1 VTRRHEDGPSLEEV
15 GMSEGARSRP
25 ARVTILDVAERAKVS
40 KSLVSLVMR
49 DAPNVSEKR
58 RAAVLRAAA
67 ELGYRPN
74 ELARGLVRGRTHT
87 IGVLLSDLHNP
98 FFAETVDGME
108 EESGSLRY
116 RTLLSTGHRD
126 PRREVR
132 VIRHLLERRVD
143 GIALLSP
150 RISNSDLRDVALNVP
165 TVLVGRRTR
174 KAYVDSIVNDDFAGA
189 VLVVEHLYELGHRRI
204 AHISGGKGVGAG
216 SRRRGYERA
225 MHRLGLEHHL
235 FIAPGEYTDEGGYR
249 GARRL
254 LNENTRPTA
263 IFAANDL
270 AAMGVLAAM
279 REAGLSVPGDVS
291 VVGYDNTY
299 LAQLSSI
306 SLSSIDQP
314 RREMGMLAVRLLLER
329 IELKRTDPRREVL
342 KPTLIPR
349 STSAPPR

>member
-1 VTRRHEDGPSLEEV
+1 MSGSARR
-15 GMSEGARSRP
+15 RP
-25 ARVTILDVAERAKVS
+25 ARATILDVAERAKVS

-67 ELGYRPN
+67 ELGYTPN
-74 ELARGLVRGRTHT
+74 ELARSLVQGRTHT

-98 FFAETVDGME
+98 FFAETVDGVE
-108 EESGSLRY
+108 EESGSFRY

-126 PRREVR
+126 PEREIR
-132 VIRHLLERRVD
+132 AIRHLLERQVD
-143 GIALLSP
+143 GIVLLSP
-150 RISNSDLRDVALNVP
+150 RISNSDIRDAATNVS
-165 TVLVGRRTR
+165 TVMVGRRTR
-174 KAYVDSIVNDDFAGA
+174 DAYVDSIVSDDFAGA

-204 AHISGGKGVGAG
+204 AHISGGNGAGAG

-225 MHRLGLEHHL
+225 MRRLGLEHYL
-235 FIAPGEYTDEGGYR
+235 FTAPGEYTDEGGYR

-254 LNENTRPTA
+254 LNEKGTPTA

-270 AAMGVLAAM
+270 AAMGALAAI
-279 REAGLSVPGDVS
+279 RDAGLAVPGDVS
-291 VVGYDNTY
+291 VVGYDNTN

-306 SLSSIDQP
+306 SLSSVDQP

-329 IELKRTDPRREVL
+329 IELKRTDPRHEVL

-349 STSAPPR
+349 STSSPSR

>member
-1 VTRRHEDGPSLEEV
+1 
-15 GMSEGARSRP
+15 
-25 ARVTILDVAERAKVS
+25 
-40 KSLVSLVMR
+40 MR

-74 ELARGLVRGRTHT
+74 ELARSLVRGRTHT

-98 FFAETVDGME
+98 FFAETVDGVE
-108 EESGSLRY
+108 EESGSFRY
-116 RTLLSTGHRD
+116 RILLSTGHRD
-126 PRREVR
+126 PQREVR
-132 VIRHLLERRVD
+132 AIRHLLERQVD
-143 GIALLSP
+143 GIVLLSP
-150 RISNSDLRDVALNVP
+150 RISNSDIRDVASNVS
-165 TVLVGRRTR
+165 TVMVGRRTR
-174 KAYVDSIVNDDFAGA
+174 EAYVDSVVNDDFAGA
-189 VLVVEHLYELGHRRI
+189 VGVVEHLYELGHRRI
-204 AHISGGKGVGAG
+204 AHISGGNGAGAG

-254 LNENTRPTA
+254 LNEKARPTA

-270 AAMGVLAAM
+270 AAMGALAAI
-279 REAGLSVPGDVS
+279 RDAGLTIPGDVS

-306 SLSSIDQP
+306 SLSSVDQP
-314 RREMGMLAVRLLLER
+314 RRDMGMLAVRLLLER
-329 IELKRTDPRREVL
+329 IELKRTDPRHKVL

-349 STSAPPR
+349 FTSSPPR

>member
-1 VTRRHEDGPSLEEV
+1 MSGSARR
-15 GMSEGARSRP
+15 RP
-25 ARVTILDVAERAKVS
+25 ARATILDVAERAKVS

-67 ELGYRPN
+67 ELGYTPN
-74 ELARGLVRGRTHT
+74 ELARSLVQGRTHT

-98 FFAETVDGME
+98 FFAETVDGVE
-108 EESGSLRY
+108 EESGSFRY

-126 PRREVR
+126 PEREIR
-132 VIRHLLERRVD
+132 AIRHLLERQVD
-143 GIALLSP
+143 GIVLLSP
-150 RISNSDLRDVALNVP
+150 RISNSDIRDAATNVS
-165 TVLVGRRTR
+165 TVMVGRRTR
-174 KAYVDSIVNDDFAGA
+174 EAHVDSIVSDDFAGA

-204 AHISGGKGVGAG
+204 AHISGGNGAGAG

-225 MHRLGLEHHL
+225 MRRLGLEHHV
-235 FIAPGEYTDEGGYR
+235 FTAPGEYTDEGGYR

-254 LNENTRPTA
+254 LNEKETPTA

-270 AAMGVLAAM
+270 AAMGALAAI
-279 REAGLSVPGDVS
+279 RDAGLSVPGDVS
-291 VVGYDNTY
+291 VVGYDNTN

-306 SLSSIDQP
+306 SLSSVDQP

-329 IELKRTDPRREVL
+329 IELKRTDPRHEVL

-349 STSAPPR
+349 STSSPPR

>member
-1 VTRRHEDGPSLEEV
+1 
-15 GMSEGARSRP
+15 MSEGARRRF
-25 ARVTILDVAERAKVS
+25 ARATILDVAERARVS

-49 DAPNVSEKR
+49 GAPNVSEKR

-108 EESGSLRY
+108 EESDSFRY
-116 RTLLSTGHRD
+116 RTLLSTGDRD
-126 PRREVR
+126 PEREVR
-132 VIRHLLERRVD
+132 AIRHLLERQAE

-150 RISNSDLRDVALNVP
+150 RISNSDIRDVASNVP

-174 KAYVDSIVNDDFAGA
+174 EAYVDSIVNNDFAGA

-204 AHISGGKGVGAG
+204 AHISGGNGAGAG

-225 MHRLGLEHHL
+225 MQRLGLERHL

-254 LNENTRPTA
+254 LNEKTWPTA

-270 AAMGVLAAM
+270 AAMGALSAI
-279 REAGLSVPGDVS
+279 REAGLSVPDDIS

-299 LAQLSSI
+299 LAQLTSI
-306 SLSSIDQP
+306 SLSSVDQP

-329 IELKRTDPRREVL
+329 IELQRTDPRREAL

-349 STSAPPR
+349 STSSVVPDS